1 MSTNGLASSPTGNMD
16 SIGDPAQP
24 LLQATAPRDVP
35 SPLTGG
41 LIDALGRTPLVR
53 FDRIA
58 PARTELWGKLEGL
71 NPGGSSKARPAAR
84 MIADALSDGRLRPGG
99 TVVESSSGNM
109 GIGLAGACAL
119 RDLHFICVV
128 DQRTNPLA
136 LGTMRALGAELRMI
150 DADRLGGRSMLE
162 ARLELVGEIVAST
175 PGAFWPNQYENPS
188 NPTSHAVGTMRE
200 IDEALDGRIDYL
212 FAAAGT
218 AGTLRGCL
226 DYLEAAGRE
235 CRVVAVDACG
245 SALFGGAPGSRRLP
259 GMGAGIETR
268 HSRACAPDRLVRV
281 SDLDC
286 VVGCRRMARREG
298 LVVGAS
304 SGGVLSAVAELA
316 PELPSGARCVAILP
330 DLGSGYLETVFDDR
344 WVELEL
350 GVDPVEL
357 RRLVEAPGGTA
368 GR

>member
-1 MSTNGLASSPTGNMD
+1 MSP
-16 SIGDPAQP
+16 IGDAAQP
-24 LLQATAPRDVP
+24 LLQATVPRDSP
-35 SPLTGG
+35 SPLAGG

-53 FDRIA
+53 FDRVLGPSI
-58 PARTELWGKLEGL
+58 ELWGKLEGL

-119 RDLHFICVV
+119 RDLRFICVV

-150 DADRLGGRSMLE
+150 DAEALGGRSMLE
-162 ARLELVGEIVAST
+162 ARLDLVRKIAADT
-175 PGAFWPNQYENPS
+175 PGAFWPNQYANPS
-188 NPTSHAVGTMRE
+188 NPASHAVGTMRE

-226 DYLEAAGRE
+226 DHLQAAGRT
-235 CRVVAVDACG
+235 CRVVAVDAAG
-245 SALFGGAPGSRRLP
+245 SALFGGPAGTRKLP
-259 GMGAGIETR
+259 GMGAGIETD
-268 HSRACAPDRLVRV
+268 HSRACTPTRVIRV

-298 LVVGAS
+298 LLVGAS
-304 SGGVLSAVAELA
+304 SGGILSAVSKVVPELA
-316 PELPSGARCVAILP
+316 EGARCVAILP
-330 DLGSGYLETVFDDR
+330 DLGAAYLETVFEDG
-344 WVELEL
+344 WVEREL
-350 GVDPVEL
+350 GVGAAEL
-357 RRLVEAPGGTA
+357 RDRLHGAGGPVP
-368 GR
+368 R